1 MSEYKKAKHR
11 RKKFFKKKKQIFM
24 KPNNGSSVAEN
35 YDTEKSQFR
44 VISGKKELI
53 KKRNYIVLSVVFLL
67 IVVLLV
73 FSLLSPT
80 GIIETSSNYIS
91 GISIRDYFPS
101 DFEGNELFSVNSM
114 GNHFYVL
121 SNQTLT
127 SYNLSGKRLFEQFH
141 GCEKPVVALSET
153 RALLFDQNGTNVSIF
168 NANGNILNV
177 KTEFPIYTADISRN
191 GFFAV
196 ASKAQSYTSAVTVY
210 DDKGKLVYEWF
221 SPEEIITAVAL
232 SPNGKQL
239 AVCGIKTVNGVF
251 VSNVYI
257 FEFNAVEPVWRQT
270 YNDIVFYDMISEG
283 YSYFCVV
290 SQNKCEF
297 INWKEHSIVSH
308 TTDNNIHMI
317 RSNGNKTVICEPH
330 SSDTYKNKFTVYGK
344 KSEVLFQYDFSG
356 YVDDF
361 AFKNNSLYVLSGNSI
376 YRVNKDSEIASSAE
390 CNFGTVRLVPSSTEK
405 IIAVSESSLSQI
417 HFK

>member
-44 VISGKKELI
+44 VIPGKKELI

-127 SYNLSGKRLFEQFH
+127 SYNLSG
-141 GCEKPVVALSET
+141 
-153 RALLFDQNGTNVSIF
+153 
-168 NANGNILNV
+168 
-177 KTEFPIYTADISRN
+177 
-191 GFFAV
+191 
-196 ASKAQSYTSAVTVY
+196 
-210 DDKGKLVYEWF
+210 
-221 SPEEIITAVAL
+221 
-232 SPNGKQL
+232 
-239 AVCGIKTVNGVF
+239 
-251 VSNVYI
+251 
-257 FEFNAVEPVWRQT
+257 
-270 YNDIVFYDMISEG
+270 
-283 YSYFCVV
+283 
-290 SQNKCEF
+290 
-297 INWKEHSIVSH
+297 
-308 TTDNNIHMI
+308 
-317 RSNGNKTVICEPH
+317 
-330 SSDTYKNKFTVYGK
+330 
-344 KSEVLFQYDFSG
+344 
-356 YVDDF
+356 
-361 AFKNNSLYVLSGNSI
+361 
-376 YRVNKDSEIASSAE
+376 
-390 CNFGTVRLVPSSTEK
+390 
-405 IIAVSESSLSQI
+405 
-417 HFK
+417 